1 MMRSRETLDDAW
13 NPPLRAP
20 WLAAT
25 AGLLAAVVAST
36 TVGAVC
42 AFALRGDWPAPGSPA
57 GLGLGTAGFVLM
69 VGAQTLYTL
78 RKRLPAFTRGRMS
91 TWLQAHIFMGLFGA
105 FLVAVHAGG
114 RLQGVAGAAFATLA
128 ILIVSGLVG
137 RYLYTAAPRTLDG
150 IEVDARQ
157 LLERCAAAERELERC
172 DIRLDAADLA
182 RLGVRADLP
191 GWLAVLGRP
200 MLSWLQRRRCG
211 RFVGAMKELA
221 PEVGVEVQ
229 RMLCDR
235 YQLQLDIRSV
245 AAARHWLSW
254 WHMLHV
260 PLSWAMFTLA
270 AVHVA
275 GALSY
280 VSW

>member
-1 MMRSRETLDDAW
+1 MMLSRETLDDAW
-13 NPPLRAP
+13 RPPRRAP
-20 WLAAT
+20 WIAAT
-25 AGLLAAVVAST
+25 AGLLAAVVASAA
-36 TVGAVC
+36 VGAAC
-42 AFALRGDWPAPGSPA
+42 ASALQGDWPAPGSPV
-57 GLGLGTAGFVLM
+57 GLGLGTVGFVLM

-78 RKRLPAFTRGRMS
+78 RKRLPGFTRGRMS

-105 FLVAVHAGG
+105 FLVVIHAGG

-157 LLERCAAAERELERC
+157 LLERCAAAERQLERC
-172 DIRLDAADLA
+172 GIRLHAADLA
-182 RLGVRADLP
+182 RLGIHADLP

-200 MLSWLQRRRCG
+200 VLSWLQRRRCG
-211 RFVGAMKELA
+211 RFVGGMNDLA
-221 PEVGVEVQ
+221 PEVGVEVR

-254 WHMLHV
+254 WHLLHV
-260 PLSWAMFTLA
+260 PLSWVMFTLA
-270 AVHVA
+270 VVHIA

-280 VSW
+280 VTW